1 MRRTKEEAEVT
12 RKTLLEAGLRVF
24 SRKGYADTTLDD
36 IAQEAEVTRGAIY
49 HHFGGKAELYNHVI
63 SDGWERIMP
72 AIHKGI
78 SEGSNGLD
86 KLRRSFIY
94 FVKFAVEDE
103 TFRAIN
109 ELMLFKTPY
118 SEDLEE
124 GMEWKRIGVRGG
136 IQNVTAIV
144 RQGIE
149 DGSIRDDVRPLD
161 VGIMVITM
169 QNGLV
174 AMWLMDPT
182 LFSITERAEAMA
194 EILFSGL
201 VPRKR

>member
-12 RKTLLEAGLRVF
+12 RKTLLEAGLKVF

-63 SDGWERIMP
+63 SSGWERIMP
-72 AIHKGI
+72 AIQQGI
-78 SEGSNGLD
+78 SEGGNGLE
-86 KLRRSFIY
+86 KLRRSFVY
-94 FVKFAVEDE
+94 FIRFAIEDE

-109 ELMLFKTPY
+109 ELMMFKTAM
-118 SEDLEE
+118 SDDLEE
-124 GMEWKRIGVRGG
+124 GMEWKRMGMRRG
-136 IQNVTAIV
+136 IDSVETFV

-149 DGSIRDDVRPLD
+149 DGSIRADVNPLD
-161 VGIMVITM
+161 VAIMLITL

-174 AMWLMDPT
+174 AMWLIDPE
-182 LFSITERAEAMA
+182 LFNPIERAEAMA
-194 EILFSGL
+194 DIFFSGL
-201 VPRKR
+201 AAQ